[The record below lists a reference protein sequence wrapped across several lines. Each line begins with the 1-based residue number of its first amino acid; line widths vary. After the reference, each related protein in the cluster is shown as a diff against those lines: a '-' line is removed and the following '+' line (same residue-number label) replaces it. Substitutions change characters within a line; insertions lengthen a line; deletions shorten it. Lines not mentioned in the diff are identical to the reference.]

1 MWELTKT
8 SKSGSLVYEKMFESL
23 EEIQKFLKTTDKVVQ
38 QILRKERFPKG
49 KTCVFNKYVIR
60 EVKEE
65 RRANFEVKFD

>member
-60 EVKEE
+60 EMKEE